1 MLNGVHLYCCDVLL
15 QGLSFIYKFIKP
27 EGHGLLTSRNCYIDK
42 QWFLKIY
49 MHSPLHAK
57 KILVEP
63 SELLWTAPE
72 LLRKWV
78 TGTQTYHDLSST
90 SKEGDVYSFGIL
102 LQEILSRSKPFFV
115 VPNDVEGGHILRRM

>member
-1 MLNGVHLYCCDVLL
+1 
-15 QGLSFIYKFIKP
+15 
-27 EGHGLLTSRNCYIDK
+27 
-42 QWFLKIY
+42 
-49 MHSPLHAK
+49 MHSPLHANK
-57 KILVEP
+57 SLVEP

-78 TGTQTYHDLSST
+78 TGTQTYRDLSST

-115 VPNDVEGGHILRRM
+115 VPNDVEGEHILRRM